1 MVRPVL
7 RNGAPSARGRATIDV
22 LGLDRDMLSECRRK
36 CLRLVDAAVRHWVE
50 RVEELDDPDRV
61 RRERLDRE
69 DLMA

>member
-1 MVRPVL
+1 
-7 RNGAPSARGRATIDV
+7 
-22 LGLDRDMLSECRRK
+22 MLSECRRK